1 MVKFF
6 TIFSV
11 NLFQCILIVHS
22 RNILVN
28 KQKLFSVM
36 GYSKNSILAFDVD
49 IEGQR
54 QIRKF
59 LHLQIQS
66 PNYAPEF
73 QKIYKENAIF
83 KTDIDLLSL
92 WLPNGN

>member
-1 MVKFF
+1 M
-6 TIFSV
+6 V

-36 GYSKNSILAFDVD
+36 GYSKNSIFAFNVD
-49 IEGQR
+49 IEGPR
-54 QIRKF
+54 QIREF

-66 PNYAPEF
+66 PNYAPAF
-73 QKIYKENAIF
+73 QKKDKENTIF
-83 KTDIDLLSL
+83 KTDIDLLCL
-92 WLPNGN
+92 WLPNGS

>member
-1 MVKFF
+1 M
-6 TIFSV
+6 V

-36 GYSKNSILAFDVD
+36 GYSKNSIFGFNVD
-49 IEGQR
+49 IEGPR
-54 QIRKF
+54 QIGEF

-66 PNYAPEF
+66 PNYAPAF
-73 QKIYKENAIF
+73 QKKDKENTIF
-83 KTDIDLLSL
+83 KTDIDLLCL

>member
-1 MVKFF
+1 M
-6 TIFSV
+6 V

-28 KQKLFSVM
+28 KQMLFSVM
-36 GYSKNSILAFDVD
+36 GYSKNSIFAFNVD
-49 IEGQR
+49 IEGLL
-54 QIRKF
+54 QIREF

-66 PNYAPEF
+66 PNYAPAF
-73 QKIYKENAIF
+73 QKIDKENTIF
-83 KTDIDLLSL
+83 KTDIEMPCL

>member
-1 MVKFF
+1 MVN
-6 TIFSV
+6 V
-11 NLFQCILIVHS
+11 FQCLLIVHS

-36 GYSKNSILAFDVD
+36 GYNKNSIFAFNVD
-49 IEGQR
+49 IEGPL

-66 PNYAPEF
+66 PNYAPAF
-73 QKIYKENAIF
+73 QKIDKENIIF
-83 KTDIDLLSL
+83 KTDIDLLCL

>member
-1 MVKFF
+1 MFL
-6 TIFSV
+6 II

-36 GYSKNSILAFDVD
+36 GYNKNSLFAFNVD
-49 IEGQR
+49 IEGPQ
-54 QIRKF
+54 QICEF
-59 LHLQIQS
+59 LLLQIQS

-73 QKIYKENAIF
+73 QKIDKENTIF
-83 KTDIDLLSL
+83 KTDIDLLCL